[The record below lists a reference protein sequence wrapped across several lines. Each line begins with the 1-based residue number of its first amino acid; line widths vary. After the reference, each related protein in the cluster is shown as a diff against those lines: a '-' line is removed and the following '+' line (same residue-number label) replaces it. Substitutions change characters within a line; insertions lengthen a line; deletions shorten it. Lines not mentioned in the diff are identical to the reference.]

1 MIGHPLLVTRRS
13 GALDYL
19 HEDESGEWQRTTVAP
34 QGRWP
39 AWNPVRDIVAYSTL
53 TEDDEPR
60 SAIHISSL
68 HGEHLRTVFES
79 RPGIQ
84 AVIAPR
90 IPHYV
95 NWSPG
100 GDVLSFVAQGQ
111 WGLTFHMSDID
122 GLLQVDAVV
131 NGAPIFHAWC
141 VDNNFCAVHT
151 GTELAVVESQG
162 SRLTAGVATGAV
174 GFRTPAYSDD
184 HVALA
189 YALPHEPGVGIWA
202 AIFQGTQGREIA
214 RFPGGVALA
223 FRPGARQ
230 LSVCV
235 THRPESGAFD
245 ELWMLD
251 LATDPM
257 TPVKI
262 ADGPFVALSWAPT
275 GDKFALA
282 IPLQTGDGRYQ
293 FVVRDAAGE
302 FLAATAP
309 IVPSLDYRTAMGF
322 FDQYTLSH
330 HHWSPDG
337 QTLVVCGRLP
347 GDGVSAAFGDPVG
360 DYVYTW
366 QPRPSSPFELVTDG
380 EFAVFPPRPR
390 MLFD

>member
-1 MIGHPLLVTRRS
+1 MIGHPLLVTRRD
-13 GALDYL
+13 GALDL
-19 HEDESGEWQRTTVAP
+19 LREDATGAWTATPVAK

-53 TEDDEPR
+53 STAAEPR
-60 SAIHISSL
+60 SAIHVSTL
-68 HGEHLRTVFES
+68 AGEHLRMMFES
-79 RPGIQ
+79 QPGVP

-90 IPHYV
+90 IPHYL

-111 WGLTFHMSDID
+111 WGLTFHMSDVD
-122 GLLQVDAVV
+122 SVQQSDAVL

-141 VDNNFCAVHT
+141 VDNNFVAVHA

-189 YALPHEPGVGIWA
+189 YALPKEPGVGIWA
-202 AIFQGTQGREIA
+202 AIFQGTQGREVA

-223 FRPGARQ
+223 FRPGTRE

-235 THRPESGAFD
+235 THRPDTGSFD
-245 ELWMLD
+245 ELWVLD
-251 LATDPM
+251 LATDPCV
-257 TPVKI
+257 PVKV
-262 ADGPFVALSWAPT
+262 ANGPFVAISWSPT
-275 GDKFALA
+275 GESFALA
-282 IPLQTGDGRYQ
+282 TPLQSGDGRYQ
-293 FVVRDAAGE
+293 FVVRDHAGGYIAAS
-302 FLAATAP
+302 AP
-309 IVPSLDYRTAMGF
+309 IVPSVDYRTSLGF
-322 FDQYTLSH
+322 FDQYVLSH
-330 HHWSPDG
+330 HTWSPDG
-337 QTLVVCGRLP
+337 LTLVVCGRLP
-347 GDGVSAAFGDPVG
+347 GDGVSSAFGESAG

-366 QPRPSSPFELVTDG
+366 TPKPASPFELVTTG

-390 MLFD
+390 QLFN